1 VSAPESGQEPHLYK
15 SGFKRMKSEGVM
27 GSMIPTMSGNLS
39 LNDRKRTRVI
49 ILAGL
54 VMV

>member
-1 VSAPESGQEPHLYK
+1 VGAPESGQEPHLHK

-27 GSMIPTMSGNLS
+27 GSMTPAMSGNLS
-39 LNDRKRTRVI
+39 LNDRRRTWVI